1 MNSLNKKHPLYQED
15 LYNILKTEGIENL
28 KGKSILITGATGLIG
43 TQLVDSLMLMGD
55 VKIYTVGRSRDKA
68 EKRFGEYFNN
78 PNFSF
83 IEQQVTEPFDDNIN
97 VDYII
102 PMASTT
108 HPLAY
113 SKYPVETMYVNLKG
127 AEHALDLA
135 KRCGARVV
143 YPSSNE
149 IYGSARGNDKFT
161 EDYTG
166 NLNLS
171 TARACYTES
180 KRSGEAL
187 CQSYAAEYG
196 VEIVIARLTRTFGPS
211 VLSTDTKA
219 SSQFINKALAHEN
232 IVLKSK
238 GEQFF
243 SYTYVADAVSALLYI
258 CNCWLNSFSFFVSTF
273 KLIPISYAPI
283 KFFCVKVKF
292 LI

>member
-78 PNFSF
+78 PNFNF

-113 SKYPVETMYVNLKG
+113 SKYPVETMY
-127 AEHALDLA
+127 A
-135 KRCGARVV
+135 
-143 YPSSNE
+143 
-149 IYGSARGNDKFT
+149 
-161 EDYTG
+161 
-166 NLNLS
+166 
-171 TARACYTES
+171 
-180 KRSGEAL
+180 
-187 CQSYAAEYG
+187 
-196 VEIVIARLTRTFGPS
+196 
-211 VLSTDTKA
+211 
-219 SSQFINKALAHEN
+219 
-232 IVLKSK
+232 
-238 GEQFF
+238 
-243 SYTYVADAVSALLYI
+243 
-258 CNCWLNSFSFFVSTF
+258 
-273 KLIPISYAPI
+273 
-283 KFFCVKVKF
+283 
-292 LI
+292 